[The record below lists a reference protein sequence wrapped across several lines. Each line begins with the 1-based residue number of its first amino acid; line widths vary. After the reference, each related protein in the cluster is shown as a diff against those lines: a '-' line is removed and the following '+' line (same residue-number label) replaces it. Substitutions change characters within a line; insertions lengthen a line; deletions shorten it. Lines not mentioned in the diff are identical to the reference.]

1 MAQSID
7 LKVNAG
13 GAAAALAGVEQ
24 AADKAEQALSGVAEA
39 VVSVNDLAGN
49 ATGGLEG
56 LATLLNDFLQRRAAA
71 SGQTPKL
78 FDAGADIEAL
88 KAIRAE
94 FAGLVKDTK
103 NLPNGLGSRMTLT
116 GQAGVQTPERVRF
129 EKFDANAANQ
139 QRARDAMVLN
149 LLRRVMQNKPLDL
162 GLTEA
167 ALNGRQSLP
176 VVPGAPG
183 ASDVPA
189 PRKPDDDS
197 RGMLRAGRQLLGNA
211 TAGSGVA
218 GQAVNAAVTGGT
230 HGALGAL
237 PGGML
242 GGAAIG
248 IAGFALLK
256 GAEAISEAVHRSK
269 SEAGEVDRFKRSIG
283 DVAVR
288 FDELRERLRGVGEGF
303 SLTFEQSRRLALE
316 FAKIAQ
322 VRDGADPRGALGQA
336 REGIALSQAVGIDE
350 SDGVRLIAGLRHDK
364 NLGETQQQARLF
376 GIQVAEALKRSGST
390 LNAPELMQAL
400 ASYSHETTSRSLG
413 ATNVQG
419 YSALLSAMAG
429 SGVPGLDVH
438 GAASLIGKADAAYT
452 GGGRM
457 GEASQTLQY
466 LALGGDRLGPLLT
479 YARQEAGLFG
489 SEKSTF
495 GGPHNPLAQ
504 YLHDSGGRDLSGLNG
519 TATGLQSVMGMFDAN
534 IQDPEMRLLA
544 LRNHFGLGVNQAA
557 ALYNLRS
564 EGKLDATTGLVDQYN
579 AQRPA
584 GQRIDLSRVSGTGY
598 TALAELAVN
607 RRDLPGLE
615 AFRDNLAG
623 RKDLDDTQR
632 QQLVGLRGEK
642 NEDKL
647 RAGLVQ
653 IAATLEREKNSGQ
666 EIQDS
671 SARTAN
677 ATQRLADQLVPAT
690 LASRNF
696 LAALVEKLA
705 PDTDA
710 GRDLARTKKLEQ
722 IAQQQGDADAGRPL
736 APAAAA
742 RATRQPG
749 LGLKSQFLP
758 AISTAEAEYQLPPGS
773 LAALIDQESHFN
785 PEAMGQEMGK
795 DGKLYQSSAYGLTQ
809 ITQGTWAGLAPRF
822 LKRYGRDP
830 DKTSPRDQMTMG
842 AMYLR
847 DGLDAEGGDL
857 RKANAY
863 YHGGP
868 GWRTGK
874 TTEADLRHADRVM
887 DRLGRVPTP
896 IPAGNPQVAAEARA
910 QAERQRMQ
918 VEFGQ
923 INFRAD
929 LTVNGA
935 GPGQSP
941 SVVVTGKVGKPVA
954 AGAAGVTGATGSW

>member
-7 LKVNAG
+7 LKVNT
-13 GAAAALAGVEQ
+13 GAAAGAFADIEK
-24 AADKAEQALSGVAEA
+24 AADKAEHALSGVAQA
-39 VVSVNDLAGN
+39 VAGVNDLAGS
-49 ATGGLEG
+49 ATGGLEE
-56 LATLLNDFLQRRAAA
+56 LAALLNDFMQRRAAA

-78 FDAGADIEAL
+78 FDASADIEAL
-88 KAIRAE
+88 KAIRSE

-103 NLPNGLGSRMTLT
+103 NLPNGLGSKMTLT
-116 GQAGVQTPERVRF
+116 GQAGVQTPERLKF
-129 EKFDANAANQ
+129 EKFDADTQNQ
-139 QRARDAMVLN
+139 QRARDAMILN
-149 LLRRVMQNKPLDL
+149 LLRRVMQTRPLDL

-167 ALNGRQSLP
+167 ALNGRQNLP
-176 VVPGAPG
+176 DVPGAVP
-183 ASDVPA
+183 VPA
-189 PRKPDDDS
+189 KPKPEDDS

-211 TAGSGVA
+211 AAGAGVA

-230 HGALGAL
+230 QGALGAL
-237 PGGML
+237 PGGLL

-256 GAEAISEAVHRSK
+256 GALAISEAMDRAK
-269 SEAGEVDRFKRSIG
+269 AEAGEVDRFKRAIG
-283 DVAVR
+283 DVTMN

-316 FAKIAQ
+316 FARIAQ
-322 VRDGADPRGALGQA
+322 VRDDADPRAVLGQA
-336 REGIALSQAVGIDE
+336 REGIALSQAVGADE
-350 SDGVRLIAGLRHDK
+350 SDGVRLMAGLRHDK
-364 NLGETQQQARLF
+364 NLGETQQEARLF
-376 GIQVAEALKRSGST
+376 GIQVVEALKRSGAS

-400 ASYSHETTSRSLG
+400 AAYSHENTSRSLG

-429 SGVPGLDVH
+429 SGIPGLDVH
-438 GAASLIGKADAAYT
+438 GAASLIGRADAAFT

-489 SEKSTF
+489 TEQTTF
-495 GGPHNPLAQ
+495 GGPKNPLAQ
-504 YLHDSGGRDLSGLNG
+504 YLRSTGGRDLSGLTG
-519 TATGLQSVMGMFDAN
+519 TTTSLQSVMGLFDAN

-557 ALYNLRS
+557 ALYNLRG
-564 EGKLDATTGLVDQYN
+564 EGQLDATTGLVDQYN

-584 GQRIDLSRVSGTGY
+584 AQRIDLSRVSSAGY

-623 RKDLDDTQR
+623 RKDLDDPQR
-632 QQLVGLRGEK
+632 RQLAGLRGEK
-642 NEDKL
+642 DEDKL
-647 RAGLVQ
+647 RAGLIQ
-653 IAATLEREKNSGQ
+653 IAATLEREKNQGQ

-690 LASRNF
+690 IASRNF

-705 PDTDA
+705 PDTEA
-710 GRDLARTKKLEQ
+710 GRELARTQKLEQ
-722 IAQQQGDADAGRPL
+722 IARQQDDADAGRPL
-736 APAAAA
+736 APDAAA
-742 RATRQPG
+742 RVARKPG
-749 LGLKSQFLP
+749 IGLKAQFLP
-758 AISTAEAEYQLPPGS
+758 AISTVEAEYKLPSGS
-773 LAALIDQESHFN
+773 LAALIDQESGFN
-785 PEAMGQEMGK
+785 PEAMGQEVGQ
-795 DGKLYQSSAYGLTQ
+795 DGKPYRSSAYGLTQ
-809 ITQGTWAGLAPRF
+809 ITKGTWAGLAPRF
-822 LKRYGRDP
+822 RKQYGRDP
-830 DKTSPRDQMTMG
+830 DKTSPRDQMTLG

-868 GWRTGK
+868 AWRTGK
-874 TTEADLRHADRVM
+874 TTEADLQHADRVM
-887 DRLGRVPTP
+887 ARLGRAPTP
-896 IPAGNPQVAAEARA
+896 LPPGNPQATAEARA

-929 LTVNGA
+929 LTVNGT
-935 GPGQSP
+935 GLGQP
-941 SVVVTGKVGKPVA
+941 APVVVTGKVGKPMAV
-954 AGAAGVTGATGSW
+954 GATGVTGSW